1 MLHGREWTGFLLDFP
16 VPPEA
21 NIAGRLVHF
30 GSSLVAFE
38 KYGPSRGS
46 WKHQLLSS
54 CYSAV
59 SPPPLPCTPSAMEFW
74 VLSEWE
80 VTVRTGEGTRF
91 PKGRALGSCANG
103 SHVQACFQKV
113 GV

>member
-1 MLHGREWTGFLLDFP
+1 MLHGPQWTGLLLDFP

-21 NIAGRLVHF
+21 NIARFLVHF

-38 KYGPSRGS
+38 KHGPSRVS

-59 SPPPLPCTPSAMEFW
+59 SPPPLPCTHTAMEFW
-74 VLSEWE
+74 VLSEWK

-91 PKGRALGSCANG
+91 PEGCALGSCENG
-103 SHVQACFQKV
+103 SNVQACFQKG